1 MRDFQRES
9 DNAPLKNLIDR
20 FLKSY
25 RLDKK
30 MKEMDV
36 INAWPEMMGV
46 AVANRTDKLYIR
58 NKVLH
63 VKMNSSVMREELAN
77 GKQIIILRV
86 NEFAGSQIIN
96 DVWFE

>member
-1 MRDFQRES
+1 MNDFKRNSNET
-9 DNAPLKNLIDR
+9 PLKELIDR
-20 FLKSY
+20 FLKAY

-36 INAWPEMMGV
+36 LNGWKEMMGV
-46 AVANRTDKLYIR
+46 AVANRTESLFIR

-63 VKMNSSVMREELAN
+63 VKMNSSVMRDELAH

-86 NEFAGSQIIN
+86 NEFAGDTIID

>member
-1 MRDFQRES
+1 MRDFERNSE
-9 DNAPLKNLIDR
+9 NAPLKNIIDR
-20 FLKSY
+20 FLKAY

-30 MKEMDV
+30 MKEMDI
-36 INAWPEMMGV
+36 INGWPELMGI

-63 VKMNSSVMREELAN
+63 VKMNSSVMRDELAN

-86 NEFAGSQIIN
+86 NEFAGFQIIN

>member
-36 INAWPEMMGV
+36 INAWPEMMGI